1 MIAKD
6 KEQVRISEDNV
17 RALEEAVKILEHD
30 RWVPVDEGYPEN
42 DDYVLLSFL
51 NFDVPMVGQ
60 YEDNNFYL
68 GDEDVPLITQDLFV
82 NAWKKIRRYEE

>member
-1 MIAKD
+1 M
-6 KEQVRISEDNV
+6 SEDHV
-17 RALEEAVKILEHD
+17 RAMEEAVKLLEQD
-30 RWVPVDEGYPEN
+30 RWIPVDERYPEN

-51 NFDVPMVGQ
+51 NFDIPMVGR

-82 NAWKKIRRYEE
+82 NAWKEIMRYEE